1 MRSRSPP
8 RSGGLLQLDGRTHRV
23 SCPGLNLK
31 KLVNCWKL
39 WGFQVFLSS
48 GATSP
53 ISVGFSLPP
62 LLANFFQT
70 TSVFFGRKS
79 WSNSTDQNH
88 IGQIAGFRDVQGP
101 VNRDPQTQFQTFKR
115 RKWCARGL
123 PEILST
129 AKILCTTW
137 LALGRYFSS
146 SSALWSCKFKDI
158 PLEES
163 SSIDLYQIECRS
175 DDGIMLL
182 SFCWYWWWWQI
193 YQLLYEIGFS
203 GR

>member
-88 IGQIAGFRDVQGP
+88 IGQIAGFRDVHCTRSSKTGSTDP
-101 VNRDPQTQFQTFKR
+101 VSNFQTKEMMCQRASWDFVDCKNSLHNLA
-115 RKWCARGL
+115 CTG
-123 PEILST
+123 SVFFGGQ
-129 AKILCTTW
+129 LC
-137 LALGRYFSS
+137 SVVV
-146 SSALWSCKFKDI
+146 
-158 PLEES
+158 
-163 SSIDLYQIECRS
+163 QV
-175 DDGIMLL
+175 
-182 SFCWYWWWWQI
+182 
-193 YQLLYEIGFS
+193 
-203 GR
+203 